1 MHSVI
6 ARSLACFLI
15 LSILLVGGFASA
27 QSISHE
33 SHHNTHHQKATH
45 STSLCTW
52 MCAAGTVIDTGT
64 VPHLIDLAP
73 VAWSEPFSIG
83 LFLNSPLHCSASRGP
98 PPVAS
103 TI

>member
-15 LSILLVGGFASA
+15 LSILLVGGLASA

-45 STSLCTW
+45 STTLCTW
-52 MCAAGTVIDTGT
+52 MCAAGNVLDTVGA
-64 VPHLIDLAP
+64 PELIELSP
-73 VAWSEPFSIG
+73 VAVSDQLILRFSPHITLDSE
-83 LFLNSPLHCSASRGP
+83 ASRGP
-98 PPVAS
+98 PAFS
-103 TI
+103 TK

>member
-6 ARSLACFLI
+6 ARFLACFLI
-15 LSILLVGGFASA
+15 LSILLVGGLASA

-52 MCAAGTVIDTGT
+52 MCAAGNVLDTAGAPELT
-64 VPHLIDLAP
+64 ELSP
-73 VAWSEPFSIG
+73 VAWSDQMILRLS
-83 LFLNSPLHCSASRGP
+83 LHTALDSETSRGP
-98 PPVAS
+98 PQLS
-103 TI
+103 SK